1 MGREVERMKGGGRG
15 EGWKGRGEQVFVQLQ
30 VKSQFISIF
39 HKNFFD
45 EHDLWIKKN
54 YAIMYPSSY
63 LPYTYV
69 YMCTFLSF
77 RYISGFEVLTCRG
90 GG

>member
-1 MGREVERMKGGGRG
+1 MGWEGERMKGGGRG

-45 EHDLWIKKN
+45 EHDLWIKKTMQSCIL
-54 YAIMYPSSY
+54 ALISHTQIFICV
-63 LPYTYV
+63 L
-69 YMCTFLSF
+69 FF
-77 RYISGFEVLTCRG
+77 RFDIFPVSKY
-90 GG
+90 

>member
-1 MGREVERMKGGGRG
+1 MGREGERMKGGGRG

-45 EHDLWIKKN
+45 EHDLWIKKTTQSCIL
-54 YAIMYPSSY
+54 A
-63 LPYTYV
+63 LPYTYI